1 MNSRNTHLTEY
12 TIKEIISEKFT
23 SWKQINPS
31 QISISRLTGLTN
43 ITYKAQAMIDTTPQT
58 ILFRE
63 FGNAEGFVDSQQERI
78 IFKSISDMDLGPQQ
92 LECGDRWRM
101 EEYVKDGVHPNNQ
114 KMADANFQFKSMAV
128 LQKFHQMEIPISND
142 GSSLILKKTISEE
155 MKENVIKKIEKRH
168 LYTDVELKQLECLE
182 RFITN
187 EEEFNYLNEMTQKE
201 NHEELK
207 FCHNDL
213 NQLNIFNT
221 SNKDKEIIFID
232 YEYCSYNYPSYDIA
246 NFLNESAIN
255 YQHEEAPYYVLEED
269 NFNSA
274 PIQAHFLALSYILNK
289 ECTQMEIDQIYK
301 LINEQTNKNK
311 DELKTFIGL
320 VKQILEQRLS
330 EQEIV
335 DLFKAISYLKR
346 RIRRFQIISNL
357 NWVWWSILLAYE
369 KNSLSFEYIDYGF
382 LRFKMLE
389 KLLELEKAR
398 KSTN

>member
-1 MNSRNTHLTEY
+1 MNTRSTHLTEY
-12 TIKEIISEKFT
+12 AVKEIISEKFT
-23 SWKQINPS
+23 SWKQISPS

-58 ILFRE
+58 LLFRE

-78 IFKSISDMDLGPQQ
+78 IFKSISDLDLGPQQ

-101 EEYVKDGVHPNNQ
+101 EEFVKDGVHPNNQ
-114 KMADANFQFKSMAV
+114 KMADANFQFKSMGV

-155 MKENVIKKIEKRH
+155 MKENAIKKIEKRH

-187 EEEFNYLNEMTQKE
+187 QDEFNYLNEMTQKE

-221 SNKDKEIIFID
+221 SKKDKEIIFID

-255 YQHEEAPYYVLEED
+255 YQHEEAPFYVLEED
-269 NFNSA
+269 NFNTA

-289 ECTQMEIDQIYK
+289 ECTQMEIDQIQK
-301 LINEQTNKNK
+301 LINEKTNKNK

-320 VKQILEQRLS
+320 VKQILESRLS

-335 DLFKAISYLKR
+335 ELFKAISYLKR
-346 RIRRFQIISNL
+346 RIRRLQIISNL

>member
-1 MNSRNTHLTEY
+1 MNSRSTHLTEY
-12 TIKEIISEKFT
+12 AIKEIISEKFA
-23 SWKQINPS
+23 SWKSVSPS
-31 QISISRLTGLTN
+31 NISITRLTGLTN

-78 IFKSISDMDLGPQQ
+78 IFKTISDMDLGPQE
-92 LECGDRWRM
+92 LECGNSWRM
-101 EEYVKDGVHPNNQ
+101 EEFVKDGVHPNNQ
-114 KMADANFQFKSMAV
+114 KMAEANFQFKSMGV
-128 LQKFHQMEIPISND
+128 LQKFHQMEIPIPNN
-142 GSSLILKKTISEE
+142 GSSSIINKTLSGE
-155 MKENVIKKIEKRH
+155 MKANVIKKIEKRE
-168 LYTDVELKQLECLE
+168 LYTDVELKQLECME
-182 RFITN
+182 NFINN
-187 EEEFNYLNEMTQKE
+187 EEEFNYLNKMTRKE
-201 NHEELK
+201 NNEELK

-255 YQHEEAPYYVLEED
+255 YQYEEAPYYILVDD
-269 NFNSA
+269 NFNTA

-289 ECTQMEIDQIYK
+289 ECTQIEIEQIQK
-301 LINEQTNKNK
+301 LINEKTNKNK
-311 DELKTFIGL
+311 DELKTFIEL

-335 DLFKAISYLKR
+335 ELFHAISYLKR
-346 RIRRFQIISNL
+346 RIRRQQILSNL
-357 NWVWWSILLAYE
+357 NWIWWSILLAHE
-369 KNSLSFEYIDYGF
+369 KNSLNFEYIDYGF

-398 KSTN
+398 KNTQ